1 MGPLRAELAIYTGDG
16 MMVHAPRRGD
26 VRGRRLNER
35 ARARAMDGP
44 GAERYNNEVVKPREA
59 SMAETPRD
67 AEQVMANIRELN
79 EQILEAGRSAGLE
92 FLDAYERTLRTFA
105 DYQDKLADAS
115 QSDWLTQ
122 MMKAQAN
129 FTRDVVSA
137 VSEVSRSALKK

>member
-1 MGPLRAELAIYTGDG
+1 
-16 MMVHAPRRGD
+16 
-26 VRGRRLNER
+26 
-35 ARARAMDGP
+35 
-44 GAERYNNEVVKPREA
+44 
-59 SMAETPRD
+59 MAETTRD
-67 AEQVMANIRELN
+67 AEQVMANIRALN

-137 VSEVSRSALKK
+137 VSEVSRSTLKK